1 MFFDHR
7 VLWLP
12 KDLQRDSEYQDAYFV
27 DGKRGVAAV
36 ADGVA
41 SSLFSAS
48 WANILAKAVVHD
60 PPNTDDAPALIPWL
74 AKQREAWVSPID
86 PGTLAWHQKPK
97 FQEGAF
103 ATILWIEM
111 FIAEKSDPAATG
123 EFQYFAYAIG
133 DTCLFH
139 VRGERVLR
147 VFPLSKSEQFDNDP
161 LVIGSVDRKK
171 DHLIEFSA
179 IDDYCQ
185 SGDYLAICTDAV
197 AARLL
202 HGMEQGEVP
211 DWSAFWD
218 FTEAQWRQEIIDLR
232 QRQAIRHDD
241 STLLLLRIGKQG
253 KS

>member
-1 MFFDHR
+1 MFFDHH

-12 KDLQRDSEYQDAYFV
+12 KDLNRDSEYQDAYFV

-48 WANILAKAVVHD
+48 WANILAKAMVHD
-60 PPNTDDAPALIPWL
+60 PPNTNDAPALGPWL
-74 AKQREAWVSPID
+74 AKHREEWLAPID
-86 PGTLAWHQKPK
+86 PSTLAWHQKPK

-103 ATILWIEM
+103 ATILWIEL

-123 EFQYFAYAIG
+123 EFQFFAYAVG

-139 VRGERVLR
+139 VRGERLLR
-147 VFPLSKSEQFDNDP
+147 SFPLTRSEEFDNDP
-161 LVIGSVDRKK
+161 LVIGSIDKKK

-185 SGDYLAICTDAV
+185 SGDLLVICTDAV

-202 HGMEQGEVP
+202 YALEQGEVP
-211 DWSAFWD
+211 DWSGYWNYTD
-218 FTEAQWRQEIIDLR
+218 DDWRQEIAELR
-232 QRQAIRHDD
+232 GRQAIRQDD
-241 STLLLLRIGKQG
+241 STLLLLRVGDKKQ
-253 KS
+253 